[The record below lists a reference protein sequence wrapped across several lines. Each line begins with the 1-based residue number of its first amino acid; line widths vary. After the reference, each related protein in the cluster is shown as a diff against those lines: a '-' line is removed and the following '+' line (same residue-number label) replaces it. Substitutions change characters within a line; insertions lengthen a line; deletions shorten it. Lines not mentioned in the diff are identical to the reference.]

1 MTDFEIPKHLDP
13 VARPGTRY
21 RVIGPMYTNGM
32 KVWRVHEIG
41 KGGHTGKVVTG
52 DLFSMEQVESE
63 VDDMM
68 KGKRSFW
75 FANVPFEKRA
85 L

>member
-1 MTDFEIPKHLDP
+1 MTDFEIPGHLDP

-21 RVIGPMYTNGM
+21 RSIGPMYMNGM
-32 KVWRVHEIG
+32 KVWRIHEIG
-41 KGGHTGKVVTG
+41 KGGHTGKAVTG
-52 DLFSMEQVESE
+52 DLFSLEQVESE
-63 VDDMM
+63 ADAMM

-75 FANVPFEKRA
+75 FGNIPFEKHV